1 MQKDRRTDR
10 ELLFFLN
17 GEKTAPRTAP
27 ASARSRGGPRQ
38 SRLGAVASFLRVDV
52 VQTVRWEE
60 EEVCAGER
68 QIAARP
74 WDRVHVKHSPSR
86 AAL

>member
-1 MQKDRRTDR
+1 MDRPRFALLSKRGKDSSTDR
-10 ELLFFLN
+10 PGLCTVA
-17 GEKTAPRTAP
+17 GRSATVP
-27 ASARSRGGPRQ
+27 ALA
-38 SRLGAVASFLRVDV
+38 LASFLRVDV